1 MKTRVLLA
9 ATAVTLLAGCGAY
22 NEFKLNNA
30 VEEYKQNC
38 FGNYTNEC
46 ESMLV
51 DTNIITLE
59 FMKTQMSR
67 QKDEM
72 VKSFGDDG
80 YALYLDVSEQ
90 VLDRA
95 IKQQGNMRPGWFAR
109 WFLGEGQPLSESRN
123 LLLGYE
129 DLQQIRQAIVGKFV
143 AEAKA
148 KGMTP
153 KVAAA
158 PGNQAAPAV
167 QAPVVAPAP
176 VAPPPVAVQTPVTAP
191 TSGALDAAITN
202 AVSAAT
208 REDGGDEY
216 AQGRQILR
224 ADLNGDGQDDA
235 LVIYTIEGQGGGNGS
250 FSTLGIFY
258 SNNGDFDFKDS
269 TVVSGAVTALRML
282 DGNTIGVGSLEVGP
296 DDARCCPT
304 LESEQKYRWDGNH
317 LEELRGTPLQQ
328 G

>member
-1 MKTRVLLA
+1 MKTRVLVA
-9 ATAVTLLAGCGAY
+9 AAAVTLLAGCGAY

-30 VEEYKQNC
+30 VQEYKQNC
-38 FGNYTNEC
+38 FGTYTNEC

-72 VKSFGDDG
+72 VKSFGDEG
-80 YALYLDVSEQ
+80 YALYMDVSEQ
-90 VLDRA
+90 VLNRA
-95 IKQQGNMRPGWFAR
+95 IKQQEDMRPGWFAR

-158 PGNQAAPAV
+158 PA
-167 QAPVVAPAP
+167 APAP
-176 VAPPPVAVQTPVTAP
+176 VAPPPVAVQPPVAAP
-191 TSGALDAAITN
+191 TSGALDTAVTN
-202 AVSAAT
+202 AISAAT
-208 REDGGDEY
+208 REDGGEEY

-258 SNNGDFDFKDS
+258 SNNGAFDFKDS

-317 LEELRGTPLQQ
+317 LEELRETPVQQ

>member
-1 MKTRVLLA
+1 MA
-9 ATAVTLLAGCGAY
+9 AAAVTLLAGCGAY

-30 VEEYKQNC
+30 VQEYKQNC
-38 FGNYTNEC
+38 FGTYTNEC

-72 VKSFGDDG
+72 VKSFGDEG
-80 YALYLDVSEQ
+80 YALYMDVSEQ
-90 VLDRA
+90 VLNRA
-95 IKQQGNMRPGWFAR
+95 IKQQEDMRPGWFAR

-158 PGNQAAPAV
+158 PA
-167 QAPVVAPAP
+167 APAP
-176 VAPPPVAVQTPVTAP
+176 VAPPPVAVQPPVAAP
-191 TSGALDAAITN
+191 TSGALDTAVTN
-202 AVSAAT
+202 AISAAT
-208 REDGGDEY
+208 REDGGEEY

-258 SNNGDFDFKDS
+258 SNNGAFDFKDS

-317 LEELRGTPLQQ
+317 LEELRETPVQQ

>member
-1 MKTRVLLA
+1 MKKRVFLA
-9 ATAVTLLAGCGAY
+9 SAAITLLAGCGAY

-30 VEEYKQNC
+30 VQEYKETC

-46 ESMLV
+46 ESKLV

-72 VKSFGDDG
+72 VKAFGDEG
-80 YALYLDVSEQ
+80 YAMYLDVSEK
-90 VLDRA
+90 VLDQA
-95 IKQQGNMRPGWFAR
+95 IARQENMRPGWFAR
-109 WFLGEGQPLSESRN
+109 WFLGEGQPFSSSRN

-129 DLQQIRQAIVGKFV
+129 DLQEIRNAITGRFV
-143 AEAKA
+143 AEAKS

-153 KVAAA
+153 KVASAEAA
-158 PGNQAAPAV
+158 PVA

-176 VAPPPVAVQTPVTAP
+176 MPVQAPLPQAVAAP
-191 TSGALDAAITN
+191 TTGSLDSAIANAL
-202 AVSAAT
+202 SAAT

-216 AQGRQILR
+216 PDGRKILR

-235 LVIYTIEGQGGGNGS
+235 LVIYVIEGQGGSNSS
-250 FSTLGIFY
+250 FSTLGVFY
-258 SNNGDFDFKDS
+258 ANNGAFDFKGS
-269 TVVSGAVTALRML
+269 TVVSGAVTALQL
-282 DGNTIGVGSLEVGP
+282 QDDKTIRVSSLEVGP
-296 DDARCCPT
+296 EDAFCCPT

-317 LEELRGTPLQQ
+317 LEELREAPLKQ